1 LTKGQ
6 AAERLVVDR
15 LRAALP
21 PDYRIFPN
29 VAWLGRTAPKR
40 GLRDG
45 EADIVVAHPDRGF
58 LVFEVKSGEVQR
70 DAHGRWYAGAREL
83 KPSPFEQA
91 MTSMHALVNKLAE
104 LPDAPPGFHPIAGHA
119 VALPDVDLASA
130 GNRLR
135 LLGPDVQPD
144 LVFDRAKLPKDD
156 PETTCRAV
164 ERAFELWAGE
174 SGVGGRAPGVQ
185 GVHLLEEILET
196 PIALRS
202 LLRSE
207 IAEGEREVVAL
218 TDHQIGVLRQLQRN
232 RRVEIVGAAGTGK
245 TMLAA
250 EKARRLASEGFE
262 TLLVCFNQPLA
273 RLLVEETAEVARA
286 NGRLTVS
293 TFHQLCED
301 LARESGT
308 LPPKPNPVT
317 REWWDET
324 LPEALDEAVEELGPK
339 FHAIVIDEGQ
349 DFDADWLL
357 SLEALL
363 SDPKEDVLYVFHDP
377 AQTIY
382 REDEVRGLEMA
393 TVVELD
399 ENCRNPGPIHDF
411 AMGHAP
417 DAPETVPLRED
428 GRAVEVVAA
437 EAGAPTLEALRLVL
451 HRLRTDEGVRPW
463 EIAVLVGGSLEDS
476 AVWRE
481 RRFWNEVLWNGQVD
495 DAGRSL
501 GLAAADVP
509 EQPSDA
515 ILSDSIRRFKGLEK
529 PVVVL
534 VELRPDDKHL
544 ERLLYIGSS
553 RARQHLIVIT
563 QAGPEI
569 AGFLRRSASQEG
581 QQITKSGALNMPRA
595 LHRRTHP

>member
-1 LTKGQ
+1 
-6 AAERLVVDR
+6 
-15 LRAALP
+15 
-21 PDYRIFPN
+21 
-29 VAWLGRTAPKR
+29 
-40 GLRDG
+40 
-45 EADIVVAHPDRGF
+45 
-58 LVFEVKSGEVQR
+58 
-70 DAHGRWYAGAREL
+70 
-83 KPSPFEQA
+83 

-104 LPDAPPGFHPIAGHA
+104 LPDAPPNFHPIAGHA

-135 LLGPDVQPD
+135 LIGPDIEPD

-156 PETTCRAV
+156 PEATCRAV

-174 SGVGGRAPGVQ
+174 SGGSAAKRAPGAN

-202 LLRSE
+202 LLRGE
-207 IAEGEREVVAL
+207 IADGERAVVEL
-218 TDHQIGVLRQLQRN
+218 TEHQIGVLRRLQRN

-250 EKARRLASEGFE
+250 EKARRLAREGYE

-273 RLLVEETAEVARA
+273 RLLVEETAEVARTS
-286 NGRLTVS
+286 GHLTVS

-301 LARESGT
+301 LAREAGT
-308 LPPKPNPVT
+308 LPKKPNPTT

-363 SDPKEDVLYVFHDP
+363 SDPKDDVLYVFHDP
-377 AQTIY
+377 AQAIY
-382 REDEVRGLEMA
+382 RDDAVADLGLP
-393 TVVELD
+393 TSIDLD
-399 ENCRNPGPIHDF
+399 QNCRNPGPIHDF

-417 DAPETVPLRED
+417 DAPETVALREE
-428 GRAVEVVAA
+428 GRAVEVIEA
-437 EAGAPTLEALRLVL
+437 EAGAPTLGCPAPRAC
-451 HRLRTDEGVRPW
+451 TGC
-463 EIAVLVGGSLEDS
+463 GSTRAS
-476 AVWRE
+476 GR
-481 RRFWNEVLWNGQVD
+481 
-495 DAGRSL
+495 GRSRCSS
-501 GLAAADVP
+501 AARWRIRRSGRSVGSATRCSGTARSTMRGGRWGWPPGPCP
-509 EQPSDA
+509 EAPSDV
-515 ILSDSIRRFKGLEK
+515 IVCDSIRRFKGLEK

-534 VELRPDDKHL
+534 VELRPDDERL

-553 RARQHLIVIT
+553 RARQHLVVIAPPR
-563 QAGPEI
+563 QGRP
-569 AGFLRRSASQEG
+569 G
-581 QQITKSGALNMPRA
+581 QR
-595 LHRRTHP
+595 

>member
-1 LTKGQ
+1 MTQGK
-6 AAERLVVDR
+6 AAEQIVFDR

-21 PDYRIFPN
+21 ADYRLFQN
-29 VAWLGRTAPKR
+29 VAWLGRTAPER

-45 EADIVVAHPDRGF
+45 EADIVLAHPDRGF
-58 LVFEVKSGEVQR
+58 LVFEVKSGEIQR

-83 KPSPFEQA
+83 KPNPFEQA

-104 LPDAPPGFHPIAGHA
+104 LPDAPPSFHPIAGHA

-135 LLGPDVQPD
+135 LIGPDIDPD
-144 LVFDRAKLPKDD
+144 LVFDRAKLPKED
-156 PETTCRAV
+156 PEATCRAV

-174 SGVGGRAPGVQ
+174 SGGSAAKRAPGAN

-202 LLRSE
+202 LLRGE
-207 IAEGEREVVAL
+207 IADGERAVVEL
-218 TDHQIGVLRQLQRN
+218 TEHQIGVLRRLQRN

-250 EKARRLASEGFE
+250 EKARRLAREGYE

-273 RLLVEETAEVARA
+273 RLLVEETADVARTS
-286 NGRLTVS
+286 GHLTVS

-301 LARESGT
+301 LAREAGT
-308 LPPKPNPVT
+308 LPKKPNPVT
-317 REWWDET
+317 REWFDET
-324 LPEALDEAVEELGPK
+324 LPDALDEAIEELEPQ

-349 DFDADWLL
+349 DFDGGWLL
-357 SLEALL
+357 SLESLL
-363 SDPKEDVLYVFHDP
+363 SDPKDDVLYVFHDP
-377 AQTIY
+377 AQAIY
-382 REDEVRGLEMA
+382 RDDAVEDLELP
-393 TVVELD
+393 TSIDLD

-417 DAPETVPLRED
+417 DAPATVPLRED
-428 GRAVEVVAA
+428 GRAVELIEA
-437 EAGAPTLEALRLVL
+437 EPGAPTLEALRRVL
-451 HRLRTDEGVRPW
+451 HRLRVDEGVRPW

-476 AVWRE
+476 AVWKE
-481 RRFWNEVLWNGQVD
+481 RRFGNEVLWNGQVD
-495 DAGRSL
+495 DTGRSL
-501 GLAAADVP
+501 GLTAGAVP
-509 EQPSDA
+509 EAPSDV
-515 ILSDSIRRFKGLEK
+515 IVCDSIRRFKGLEK

-534 VELRPDDKHL
+534 VELKPDDERL

-553 RARQHLIVIT
+553 RARQHLVVIAP
-563 QAGPEI
+563 AGVVSI
-569 AGFLRRSASQEG
+569 
-581 QQITKSGALNMPRA
+581 
-595 LHRRTHP
+595 

>member
-1 LTKGQ
+1 VTQGQ
-6 AAERLVVDR
+6 AAERLVADR

-21 PDYRIFPN
+21 PEYRLFEN
-29 VAWLGRTAPKR
+29 VAWLGRTAPER

-45 EADIVVAHPDRGF
+45 EADIVLAHPDRGF
-58 LVFEVKSGEVQR
+58 LVFEVKSGEIQR

-83 KPSPFEQA
+83 KPNPFEQA
-91 MTSMHALVNKLAE
+91 ITSMHALVNKLAE
-104 LPDAPPGFHPIAGHA
+104 LPDAPPNFHPIAGHA

-135 LLGPDVQPD
+135 LIGPDIEPD

-156 PETTCRAV
+156 PEATCRAV
-164 ERAFELWAGE
+164 ERAFELWARD
-174 SGVGGRAPGVQ
+174 SAARRTPGAN

-202 LLRSE
+202 LLRGE
-207 IAEGEREVVAL
+207 IADGERAIVEL
-218 TDHQIGVLRQLQRN
+218 TEHQIGVLRRLQRN

-250 EKARRLASEGFE
+250 EKARRLAREGYE

-273 RLLVEETAEVARA
+273 RLLVEETAEVARTS
-286 NGRLTVS
+286 GHLTVS

-301 LARESGT
+301 LAREAGT
-308 LPPKPNPVT
+308 LPRKPNPTT

-363 SDPKEDVLYVFHDP
+363 SDPKDDVLYVFHDP
-377 AQTIY
+377 AQAIY
-382 REDEVRGLEMA
+382 RDDAVEGLGL
-393 TVVELD
+393 TTFELD

-417 DAPETVPLRED
+417 DASETVPLRED
-428 GRAVEVVAA
+428 GRAVEVIEA
-437 EAGAPTLEALRLVL
+437 EPGAPTLDALRRVL
-451 HRLRTDEGVRPW
+451 HRLRVDEGVRPW

-481 RRFWNEVLWNGQVD
+481 RRFGNEVLWNGQVD
-495 DAGRSL
+495 DAGKSL
-501 GLAAADVP
+501 GLAASAVP
-509 EQPSDA
+509 EPPSDV
-515 ILSDSIRRFKGLEK
+515 IVCDSIRRFKGLEK

-534 VELRPDDKHL
+534 VELKPEDERL

-553 RARQHLIVIT
+553 RARQHLVVI
-563 QAGPEI
+563 G
-569 AGFLRRSASQEG
+569 LRRAV
-581 QQITKSGALNMPRA
+581 R
-595 LHRRTHP
+595 